1 MSGVYFGKG
10 FEENVYLRT
19 QFFIFQRI
27 YKKKLMEDMYP
38 YDLIIDG
45 DGASDDKHWR
55 VLRIHMLLGYAQA
68 LADLNANED
77 FYKKIESIYDF
88 EGTLIV
94 TWKTEPTEEEK
105 TYICKGWNSVVTD
118 YEGNDIIHE
127 VN

>member
-1 MSGVYFGKG
+1 
-10 FEENVYLRT
+10 
-19 QFFIFQRI
+19 
-27 YKKKLMEDMYP
+27 MYP

-45 DGASDDKHWR
+45 DRASDDKHWR

-68 LADLNANED
+68 LADLDTNED

-88 EGTLIV
+88 KGTLIV

-105 TYICKGWNSVVTD
+105 TYLCKAWNSVVTD

-127 VN
+127 INE